1 MPSPDVLILGAGLAG
16 LSAGVELTRRGM
28 RVLVLEQ
35 RPYAGGRTRSFVDP
49 TTGDTIDNGQHLL
62 MGCYAATRRYLSLI
76 GSEHLTFLQPSLRID
91 FIHAGGRTASL
102 ACPSLPA
109 PLHVG
114 LGMLDLSS
122 LSFTDRLKLLTVGAA
137 IVGTSPRKE
146 QWLDTI
152 TVDAWLRQLGQ
163 SEAARRHLWDII
175 AIGALNERPEHVSAL
190 LFFRV
195 LRAAF
200 LGNAQNAS
208 MLIPRAGLSE
218 VLVDPAVRFI
228 EQHGGAVRTGED
240 ISAVDIL
247 GDTIRAVKTERGAV
261 YSASACISTLPF
273 FAFERVFPSLVLKA
287 RKPVPPGAMSQHYR
301 PSTILGINLW
311 FDRDVMTQEFAA
323 LLGSRIHW
331 VFNRTRMTGA
341 GAPGM
346 QLSLTVSG
354 ADEYDNWEKDA
365 VVRMGVEELQR
376 YLPRVKEATLR
387 HAIVIRE
394 KRATFVPEP
403 GLEAFRPRTD
413 TALANLFLAGDWTDT
428 GYPATIEGAVLS
440 GRRAAER
447 MGG

>member
-16 LSAGVELTRRGM
+16 LSAGVELAQRGR

-49 TTGDTIDNGQHLL
+49 TTGDTVDNGQHLM

-76 GSEHLTFLQPSLRID
+76 GSDHLTSLQPTLRID
-91 FIHAGGRTASL
+91 FIHPGGHTASL
-102 ACPSLPA
+102 TCPSLPA

-114 LGMLDLSS
+114 VGMLDLSS
-122 LSFTDRLKLLTVGAA
+122 LSLVDRLKLLQVGAA

-146 QWLDTI
+146 QWLDTM
-152 TVDAWLRQLGQ
+152 TVDAWLTHLGQ
-163 SEAARRHLWDII
+163 SESSRRHLWDII
-175 AIGALNERPEHVSAL
+175 AIGALNERPEKVSAL

-200 LGNAQNAS
+200 LHDAQNAS

-218 VLVDPAVRFI
+218 VLIDPAVRFI
-228 EQHGGAVRTGED
+228 EQHGGIVRTGQD
-240 ISAVDIL
+240 VTAVDIT
-247 GDTIRAVKTERGAV
+247 GDRIRSVRTEAGTA
-261 YSASACISTLPF
+261 YSAPATICALPF
-273 FAFERVFPSLVLKA
+273 FAFERAFPASVV
-287 RKPVPPGAMSQHYR
+287 RTQKPLPSAPLEERFR

-341 GAPGM
+341 GGPGM

-354 ADEYDNWEKDA
+354 ADEYDAWEKDA
-365 VVRMGVEELQR
+365 LVRMGTEELRR
-376 YLPRVKEATLR
+376 YLPRVKDATLR
-387 HAIVIRE
+387 HAMVMKE

-413 TALANLFLAGDWTDT
+413 TTLANLFLAGDWTDT

-440 GRRAAER
+440 GQRAAER
-447 MGG
+447 AAG